1 MKMRAALWPVSWCS
15 GETLDDTGLAAEV
28 REDEGAVL
36 QSLQPNIR
44 LRFKA
49 HSTWSGAAVRFTCSC
64 SLQPSELLV
73 LDALILELCTCE
85 VVAPGRKEKN
95 CGGSAP

>member
-1 MKMRAALWPVSWCS
+1 MRAALWPVSWCS
-15 GETLDDTGLAAEV
+15 GETLGDTGLAAEV

-49 HSTWSGAAVRFTCSC
+49 HSTWSGAAVRFTCS
-64 SLQPSELLV
+64 
-73 LDALILELCTCE
+73 
-85 VVAPGRKEKN
+85 
-95 CGGSAP
+95 